1 MPTYPCADGEK
12 KTATIINAT
21 HSDSPSHVE
30 FENTIHEN
38 ACLQFASTELKKHL
52 SHEWEFNYYLG
63 GSLEEDNRLMTASM
77 LVGVL
82 CGRDWLQ
89 NSLEAYYGVLLYSVD
104 VIDTNYPHYQEGTL
118 RESVC
123 WKTPTED
130 RPPSV
135 KRITTRAAAAAVGQ
149 GSILPVG
156 KNHIFDESSSKHL

>member
-21 HSDSPSHVE
+21 HSDSANHVDY
-30 FENTIHEN
+30 ENTLHEN

-52 SHEWEFNYYLG
+52 SHEWELNYYLG
-63 GSLEEDNRLMTASM
+63 GSFEDDNRLMTASM

-82 CGRDWLQ
+82 CGREWLQ
-89 NSLEAYYGVLLYSVD
+89 SLDAY
-104 VIDTNYPHYQEGTL
+104 VIDTEYPYYQEGPL
-118 RESVC
+118 RKPVC

-130 RPPSV
+130 RPSQ
-135 KRITTRAAAAAVGQ
+135 KRITTRAAAAAVGEGQEGQ
-149 GSILPVG
+149 GSFLHVG